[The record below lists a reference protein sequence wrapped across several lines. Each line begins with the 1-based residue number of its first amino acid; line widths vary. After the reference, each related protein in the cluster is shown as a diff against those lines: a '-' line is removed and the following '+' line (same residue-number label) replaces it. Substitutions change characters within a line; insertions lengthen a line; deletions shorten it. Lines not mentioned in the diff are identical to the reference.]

1 MDCLRF
7 LPHKTH
13 AHFDKV
19 MNWIELLKPKKTI
32 LTHMNYEV
40 DYERILSVVP
50 KNCFPA
56 YDGMKLSV

>member
-1 MDCLRF
+1 
-7 LPHKTH
+7 
-13 AHFDKV
+13 

-40 DYERILSVVP
+40 DYDHILSVVP

-56 YDGMKLSV
+56 FDGMKVTV